1 MLLLALVTALVYLE
15 IIFNNVN
22 GVGHADRPI
31 WHTAPADWIGPD
43 PELAWPVA
51 SAAAVSCR
59 GATCFCP
66 AFFLTR
72 P

>member
-1 MLLLALVTALVYLE
+1 MLLLVLVTALVYLE

-51 SAAAVSCR
+51 SAAA
-59 GATCFCP
+59 ALP
-66 AFFLTR
+66 AFALLFF
-72 P
+72 